1 MSKRN
6 ISMTVV
12 NASSRSIN
20 GTAWHTSGDGGD
32 NIPSPEPALAVVNLE
47 SFGTTD
53 AASRDDIVVRNDHD
67 DYWYWEPTDAPGATR
82 CRKNCKAST
91 IGACLVITDDL
102 LVVVTSDNGVATQ
115 PLSTAAA
122 AAS

>member
-1 MSKRN
+1 
-6 ISMTVV
+6 MTVV
-12 NASSRSIN
+12 NASSNLII
-20 GTAWHTSGDGGD
+20 GAAWHTSGDGG
-32 NIPSPEPALAVVNLE
+32 NEILSPDPALVVTLVP
-47 SFGTTD
+47 FGTTD

-67 DYWYWEPTDAPGATR
+67 DYWYWEPKDVPPTK